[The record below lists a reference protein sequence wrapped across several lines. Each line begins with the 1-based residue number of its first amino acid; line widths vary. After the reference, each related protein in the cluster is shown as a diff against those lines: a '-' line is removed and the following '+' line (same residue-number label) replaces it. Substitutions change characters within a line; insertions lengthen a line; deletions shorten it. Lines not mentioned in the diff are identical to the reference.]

1 MNRDLWYPLYI
12 NQELEC
18 DKGILPEISQ
28 YNVKKWMYDLYT
40 IPPVLLCEYKQKS
53 SFPSLGDKRRSLL
66 SSYENGQGKRGTGT
80 EKQRHYPVFACLFH
94 IPTKGLDLACDP
106 KVTGKDSG

>member
-18 DKGILPEISQ
+18 HKGILPEISQ

-40 IPPVLLCEYKQKS
+40 IPPVLLCEYKQKAV
-53 SFPSLGDKRRSLL
+53 FPPLWTKDEACCRAMRMARGNVVLELRNKDTTLSL
-66 SSYENGQGKRGTGT
+66 
-80 EKQRHYPVFACLFH
+80 HVFF
-94 IPTKGLDLACDP
+94 IFQQ
-106 KVTGKDSG
+106 KDWIGHVIQK